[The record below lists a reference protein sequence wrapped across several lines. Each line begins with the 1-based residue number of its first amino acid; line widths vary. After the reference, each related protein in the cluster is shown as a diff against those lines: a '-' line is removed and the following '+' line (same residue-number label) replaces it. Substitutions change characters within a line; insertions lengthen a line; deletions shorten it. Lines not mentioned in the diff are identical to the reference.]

1 MLGSRS
7 RLSSTVLEEGAVQE
21 GSQLQPIVLQDGRE
35 AWGTEGRGPP
45 CRPPRLAAPGPHT
58 SPRGRSHS
66 VPAQRPGLGHCRLRQ
81 GRRGRETRSAAHP
94 LPPPPEGHLRPR
106 PTWEQVVGELPMQ
119 PVLQHQEQSE
129 LRRRRQESVVGSGS
143 APSLFSRTRCL
154 CRRQPPPTP
163 SSRASA
169 PGPRSSPGYTASG
182 SPAGKMQ
189 AKVTQRL
196 DLNLWQQG

>member
-1 MLGSRS
+1 MPYAWQVPMTRPRWPSGSRAF
-7 RLSSTVLEEGAVQE
+7 RRPTQPWP
-21 GSQLQPIVLQDGRE
+21 GSQWSSACQ
-35 AWGTEGRGPP
+35 GPP
-45 CRPPRLAAPGPHT
+45 GSSWHPPQ
-58 SPRGRSHS
+58 SWRSHPHPHPRATS
-66 VPAQRPGLGHCRLRQ
+66 APWP
-81 GRRGRETRSAAHP
+81 TR
-94 LPPPPEGHLRPR
+94 
-106 PTWEQVVGELPMQ
+106 EQVVGELPVQ

-154 CRRQPPPTP
+154 CRRQPHPTP

-189 AKVTQRL
+189 AKVIQRL

>member
-1 MLGSRS
+1 MRPA
-7 RLSSTVLEEGAVQE
+7 VL
-21 GSQLQPIVLQDGRE
+21 PI
-35 AWGTEGRGPP
+35 
-45 CRPPRLAAPGPHT
+45 
-58 SPRGRSHS
+58 RSH
-66 VPAQRPGLGHCRLRQ
+66 PHPRA
-81 GRRGRETRSAAHP
+81 TSAP
-94 LPPPPEGHLRPR
+94 W
-106 PTWEQVVGELPMQ
+106 PTWEQVVGELPVQ

-154 CRRQPPPTP
+154 CRRQPHPTP

-189 AKVTQRL
+189 AKVIQRL

>member
-1 MLGSRS
+1 MG
-7 RLSSTVLEEGAVQE
+7 
-21 GSQLQPIVLQDGRE
+21 GRH
-35 AWGTEGRGPP
+35 G
-45 CRPPRLAAPGPHT
+45 
-58 SPRGRSHS
+58 
-66 VPAQRPGLGHCRLRQ
+66 
-81 GRRGRETRSAAHP
+81 GRRGEAHP
-94 LPPPPEGHLRPR
+94 AALPGWPHLARTPHLVDEAVVYQLSSQVLGTVGCGRGGGGVRPAVLPTCSHPHPGATFTPW

-129 LRRRRQESVVGSGS
+129 LRRRRQEGVVGSRS
-143 APSLFSRTRCL
+143 ALSLFSRTRCL
-154 CRRQPPPTP
+154 CQRQAPPPPP